1 MGIIITTK
9 LQHQTVIYKE
19 YVSSRNTFKK
29 IEPEINDANF
39 FENYNKISKKIEELM
54 GINFERKPPFCN
66 NITYTT
72 KNKNTFTLFRR
83 LSEHKNPKKRNIL

>member
-19 YVSSRNTFKK
+19 YVSSGNTFKK

-39 FENYNKISKKIEELM
+39 FENYNKIWKKNW
-54 GINFERKPPFCN
+54 GVNGNKFWKK
-66 NITYTT
+66 TT
-72 KNKNTFTLFRR
+72 
-83 LSEHKNPKKRNIL
+83 IL